1 MTAAKRSLSL
11 GLQHP
16 EDLPLVSAQYTGQVV
31 AWRRARGLPA
41 TAPAHHTCQGRCS
54 YRCQPC
60 AVFCFLQ
67 DISHVIYNMACL
79 SSGVGEIGKSG
90 NADWVFAWCSKL
102 GNNVFVCEQC
112 GWAHLC
118 GDACTERF
126 MDLSSEL
133 PVCPI
138 SGRCFTRMM
147 TWAEVGE
154 SQMCMHL
161 FCQAFVPLCS
171 KDGSAIIHGDA
182 LC

>member
-1 MTAAKRSLSL
+1 MRS
-11 GLQHP
+11 
-16 EDLPLVSAQYTGQVV
+16 V
-31 AWRRARGLPA
+31 
-41 TAPAHHTCQGRCS
+41 
-54 YRCQPC
+54 
-60 AVFCFLQ
+60 CFLQ

-90 NADWVFAWCSKL
+90 NAEKSGNVEWVFAWCSKL

-154 SQMCMHL
+154 SQMCLHL

-171 KDGSAIIHGDA
+171 KDGSAIIHGAA